1 MAGFETILLP
11 WAALALIATMS
22 PGPDVLLVA
31 GHAARGGRRDGLL
44 AVAGITVGGLWYMAL
59 CGFGFLS
66 LLTASPMLFATVK
79 IGGAIYLAYLG
90 FKLLRGAIVPQPA
103 KAENTVLLSVPFRQ
117 GLITN
122 TLNPKVALFY
132 LAALPQ
138 FVGHSANAPMIGV
151 ALIAVHYMLA
161 AAWLSALAFG
171 ASKASGVA
179 KNTMIWRWIDGAL
192 GAAFIGL
199 AGKIALERN

>member
-1 MAGFETILLP
+1 VAIEAILFA
-11 WAALALIATMS
+11 WAALALVAVIS

-44 AVAGITVGGLWYMAL
+44 AVAGITVGSLWYMAL

-66 LLTASPMLFATVK
+66 VLTSSPTLFAIVK
-79 IGGAIYLAYLG
+79 FGGALYLG
-90 FKLLRGAIVPQPA
+90 YLGVMLLRGAIVPKPA
-103 KAENTVLLSVPFRQ
+103 KEPSSVALSLPFRQ

-122 TLNPKVALFY
+122 ALNPKIALFY

-138 FVGHSANAPMIGV
+138 FVGNGPNAPLIGV
-151 ALIAVHYMLA
+151 ALIAVHYA
-161 AAWLSALAFG
+161 IGAIWLSILAIG
-171 ASKASGVA
+171 ASKASGMA
-179 KNTMIWRWIDGAL
+179 KNTTLWRWIDGVL

>member
-1 MAGFETILLP
+1 VGFEATLLA
-11 WAALALIATMS
+11 WSALALVAVIS

-44 AVAGITVGGLWYMAL
+44 AVAGITVGSLWYMAL

-66 LLTASPMLFATVK
+66 VLTSSPTLFSIVK
-79 IGGAIYLAYLG
+79 IGGALYLG
-90 FKLLRGAIVPQPA
+90 YLGIMLLRGSISPQLA
-103 KAENTVLLSVPFRQ
+103 KDTKAVALSLPFRQ

-122 TLNPKVALFY
+122 ALNPKIALFY

-138 FVGHSANAPMIGV
+138 FVGNGPNAPLIGV
-151 ALIAVHYMLA
+151 ALIAVHYLIG
-161 AAWLSALAFG
+161 AAWLSILAIG
-171 ASKASGVA
+171 ASKASGIA
-179 KNTMIWRWIDGAL
+179 KNTPLWRWIDGML